1 MSYLRTAE
9 QFTTGEN
16 QAVTYAI
23 LAVAIELQKMRERA
37 AFALPSGKES
47 INLDKVL
54 SVEISPYADGYEV
67 LMYVD
72 VGKPALIYQGVDA
85 KALAREFGLQ
95 WPKTGGDR

>member
-23 LAVAIELQKMRERA
+23 LAVAIELQKMRERT
-37 AFALPSGKES
+37 AFALPSGRES
-47 INLDKVL
+47 INLNNIL
-54 SVEISPYADGYEV
+54 SVEISPYKDDEIFV
-67 LMYVD
+67 HINPD
-72 VGKPALIYQGVDA
+72 KPALIYRGVDA